1 MNSTLT
7 PVIVVPDGLAAD
19 ESGRGTSRPSF
30 VFRAVLDA
38 VGRLYAEHEIFVAP
52 ANDFGGPVPEEE
64 AGRLYLLQ
72 MGCKHVQ
79 VPDRRA
85 GGAGGYIDTRG
96 NAALLRKWLEGQGLW
111 PLGPSVL
118 VSAALHSRRATL
130 CFSAEGFRISKVERI
145 SYRLEREP
153 IVPRLFYYRHPLLHW
168 LYESVA
174 LMRDR
179 VRIALE
185 RNRQTS

>member
-1 MNSTLT
+1 MSSTLT
-7 PVIVVPDGLAAD
+7 PVIIVPDGLAAD

-38 VGRLYAEHEIFVAP
+38 VGRLYADHEIFVAP
-52 ANDFGGPVPEEE
+52 ANDFGGPIPEEE

-72 MGCKHVQ
+72 MGCKYVR

-85 GGAGGYIDTRG
+85 GGSGGYIDTRG
-96 NAALLRKWLEGQGLW
+96 NARLLRKWLEGQGLW
-111 PLGPSVL
+111 PLAPCVL

-130 CFSAEGFRISKVERI
+130 CFSAEGFNISKVERVA
-145 SYRLEREP
+145 YRLEREP
-153 IVPRLFYYRHPLLHW
+153 IVPRLFYYRHPLLHR

-174 LMRDR
+174 LMRDSI
-179 VRIALE
+179 RIAVE
-185 RNRQTS
+185 RSRQTS